1 MKIKVYLK
9 SGVTIVFD
17 YEHMNHDV
25 FMTDVEALET
35 FDDPSV
41 SSVVLDDGE
50 HEVTFKTS
58 QIAAYEVIR

>member
-9 SGVTIVFD
+9 SGVTIDFD
-17 YEHMNHDV
+17 YERMDHKV
-25 FMTDVEALET
+25 FQEDVEALEMFNDGIIT
-35 FDDPSV
+35 LLT
-41 SSVVLDDGE
+41 LDDGE